1 MLDADELLKT
11 GVYKQPYQQEKDYIE
26 EIFLERLFRC
36 CNSLVFK
43 GGTALSKFYGSQRFS
58 DDLDFAP
65 KAQNEEEA
73 VESKID
79 KMLDKLHTEVPA
91 KLLRKINTN
100 KVLKYE
106 LSIRGPL
113 FITSRKYQ
121 HLKIEI
127 GKKESVMESANIVR
141 RNPVYRDIHP
151 YLALI
156 MSESE
161 ILAEKVV
168 ALLYR
173 RNIKARDL
181 YDIYFMASKGV
192 ELKLGL
198 VDAKMKEW
206 GHVFTKEQFS
216 KRVEEIGKMW
226 DKELLRLLQKDAFVS
241 YTKAKNAVVKYFED
255 AGLI

>member
-11 GVYKQPYQQEKDYIE
+11 GAYKQPYQQEKDYIE
-26 EIFLERLFRC
+26 ELFLERLFGC

-43 GGTALSKFYGSQRFS
+43 GGTALSKFYDSPRFS
-58 DDLDFAP
+58 DDLDFAS
-65 KAQNEEEA
+65 KARNEMEA
-73 VESKID
+73 MESKID
-79 KMLDKLHTEVPA
+79 KMLDELHNEVPA
-91 KLLRKINTN
+91 KLLRKIDTN
-100 KVLKYE
+100 KMLKYE

-113 FITSRKYQ
+113 FITTSKYQ

-127 GKKESVMESANIVR
+127 GKKESVVEPVNVAR
-141 RNPVYRDIHP
+141 RNPVYKDLHP
-151 YLALI
+151 YLALV

-181 YDIYFMASKGV
+181 YDIYFMASKGT
-192 ELKLGL
+192 ELRLGL
-198 VDAKMKEW
+198 VDVKMKEW
-206 GHVFTKEQFS
+206 GHVFTEERFS
-216 KRVEEIGKMW
+216 KRVEEIGSIW

-241 YTKAKNAVVKYFED
+241 YAKAKSAVIEYFKN